1 MPIEGACHCGEV
13 KFSISEQPEW
23 LTSCNCSVC
32 RRYGALWGH
41 IEIQSVDIRATKGA
55 TIAYTHGDKTLAFH
69 SCRYCGCTTHWE
81 NLKPQEFSF
90 MAVNF
95 RMCAEEDIARFR
107 LRHFDGADSWEFL
120 D

>member
-1 MPIEGACHCGEV
+1 MSIEGACHCGEV

-41 IEIQSVDIRATKGA
+41 VEIESVTIQATEGA

-69 SCRYCGCTTHWE
+69 SCRHCGCTTHWE
-81 NLKPQEFSF
+81 SLKPQEFSF

-95 RMCAEEDIARFR
+95 RMCTEEDIARFR
-107 LRHFDGADSWEFL
+107 LRHFDGADSWDFL